1 MSLWCSRT
9 DLRMSVCATWLPP
22 SWEQTD
28 THQDVIVRDTQSLK
42 HVCEKDEGQQSLN
55 GHWYQH
61 CSFTQKNKEEGG
73 DRDVQRAR
81 GEWRSRLRLQRSLP
95 TLSRD
100 LGRSRACVCV
110 CLQEKRGPGQ
120 HCLVP
125 RVHPCLFT
133 FSSSYLAT
141 CLQGRRGHGNE
152 FTALVRGQLQA
163 VWTAHVSVER
173 YRASNPV
180 KVHFKSPSLEFLVA
194 FGSLRLKY
202 WERHCKNCLNRAMGA
217 VSYEQTAW
225 WETDPDLEREGSG
238 WTHCMLLYTP
248 NPLVLFSHFRK

>member
-1 MSLWCSRT
+1 MDIDINTVALHKRTRKREEIEMFREREGSEGAACVSRGVFPHWAGT
-9 DLRMSVCATWLPP
+9 S
-22 SWEQTD
+22 
-28 THQDVIVRDTQSLK
+28 
-42 HVCEKDEGQQSLN
+42 EG
-55 GHWYQH
+55 
-61 CSFTQKNKEEGG
+61 
-73 DRDVQRAR
+73 A
-81 GEWRSRLRLQRSLP
+81 
-95 TLSRD
+95 
-100 LGRSRACVCV
+100 VCV

-120 HCLVP
+120 HCLFP

-173 YRASNPV
+173 YSASNPV
-180 KVHFKSPSLEFLVA
+180 EVHFKSPSLEFLVA

>member
-1 MSLWCSRT
+1 MDIDINTVALHKRTRKREAIEMFREREGSEGAACISRGVFPHWAGT
-9 DLRMSVCATWLPP
+9 S
-22 SWEQTD
+22 
-28 THQDVIVRDTQSLK
+28 
-42 HVCEKDEGQQSLN
+42 EGA
-55 GHWYQH
+55 
-61 CSFTQKNKEEGG
+61 
-73 DRDVQRAR
+73 V
-81 GEWRSRLRLQRSLP
+81 
-95 TLSRD
+95 
-100 LGRSRACVCV
+100 RACVCV
-110 CLQEKRGPGQ
+110 CRKREGRASIVSFPVYTLV
-120 HCLVP
+120 CLLSAVVIWQP
-125 RVHPCLFT
+125 VCR
-133 FSSSYLAT
+133 AW
-141 CLQGRRGHGNE
+141 RGHGNE

-173 YRASNPV
+173 YSASNPV

-248 NPLVLFSHFRK
+248 KSLVLFSHFRK